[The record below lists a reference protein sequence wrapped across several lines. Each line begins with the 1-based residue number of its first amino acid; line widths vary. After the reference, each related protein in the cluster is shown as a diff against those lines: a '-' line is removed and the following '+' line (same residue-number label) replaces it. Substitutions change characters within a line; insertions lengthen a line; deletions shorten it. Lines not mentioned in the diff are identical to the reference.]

1 MAFFSDEGRGGG
13 GGGGNRGGE
22 WICSTCGNSVYGFRK
37 ECNRCGTSK
46 YAGKVVCDLL
56 AYDLCTFDVRVSWR
70 DDFTLSN
77 CRFDHYS
84 LFLQF
89 VPCDGDGCLEKGCD
103 NSRVYVTGIASDV
116 RPFRQHLENA

>member
-46 YAGKVVCDLL
+46 YAGKV
-56 AYDLCTFDVRVSWR
+56 
-70 DDFTLSN
+70 
-77 CRFDHYS
+77 
-84 LFLQF
+84 F